1 MSREGG
7 SVQDFQ
13 EIKKKKTFLG
23 KKDFTK
29 KKNKFKRECVWAY
42 KREKIEG
49 KREGLW
55 LLKEGGI
62 AFTIAKREKKL

>member
-1 MSREGG
+1 
-7 SVQDFQ
+7 
-13 EIKKKKTFLG
+13 
-23 KKDFTK
+23 
-29 KKNKFKRECVWAY
+29 VWAY